1 MVLDNV
7 EAHVTEETQDL
18 PIIQKDDSIDVT
30 EPTADEE
37 NDEELSSNRKLFSI
51 NYQL

>member
-7 EAHVTEETQDL
+7 EARVTEESGDL
-18 PIIQKDDSIDVT
+18 PIIQEDDSIDVT
-30 EPTADEE
+30 EPTIDEE
-37 NDEELSSNRKLFSI
+37 YDDELSSNRKLFSI